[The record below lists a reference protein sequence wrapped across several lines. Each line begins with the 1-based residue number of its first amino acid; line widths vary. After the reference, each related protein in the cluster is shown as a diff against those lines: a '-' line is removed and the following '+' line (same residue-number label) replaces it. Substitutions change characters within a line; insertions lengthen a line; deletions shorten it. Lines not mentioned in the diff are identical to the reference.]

1 MAIRAR
7 LKNKLKKMLGRDQD
21 RQDTAAAP
29 SQAYSPPPQS
39 KPTLQPEA
47 PSLVVSAPQEEP
59 QIKEEKEEEPIAL
72 EEEPQGLEEEAQ
84 AAPSETAAKPEE
96 IPEEAVVSAQKE
108 ETEPLESIAA
118 DQNTTQNTTQN
129 TDGATYVFEITNLF
143 PESCPSCEESS
154 RNNWFWK
161 DGAFACGSCEEHY

>member
-21 RQDTAAAP
+21 RQETAATP
-29 SQAYSPPPQS
+29 SQAYSPPSQS

-59 QIKEEKEEEPIAL
+59 QIEEEKEEKEEAITL
-72 EEEPQGLEEEAQ
+72 EEPQEREEETQ

-96 IPEEAVVSAQKE
+96 ISEEISAEAVVSAQKE
-108 ETEPLESIAA
+108 KIAPPESI
-118 DQNTTQNTTQN
+118 TTAQN
-129 TDGATYVFEITNLF
+129 TDGATYVFEIKNLF

-161 DGAFACGSCEEHY
+161 DGSFACGSCEEHY